1 MCHNSAVATFC
12 NAVANDLP
20 YTVNDP
26 SVELELLYI
35 DDLVEEMIAGL
46 LGKEHRCEFDG
57 LEVDTEHKDTKTQR
71 F

>member
-1 MCHNSAVATFC
+1 
-12 NAVANDLP
+12 VANDLP

-57 LEVDTEHKDTKTQR
+57 LEVDTEHKDSETQS